1 MVHYKLQYFGF
12 RGFGEPIRLLFHY
25 VGQHFEDDIINI
37 ENWPAYKPSI
47 IDTLIG
53 NAGDQPK
60 CIER

>member
-1 MVHYKLQYFGF
+1 MVHYKLQYFSF

-47 IDTLIG
+47 VDTL
-53 NAGDQPK
+53 
-60 CIER
+60 